1 MALGTCLGR
10 FVRFEMWFVVRQV
23 LLGFYMVNQ
32 STRAIKTS
40 FGRADRIGELTT
52 LSNLP
57 LSNMLENRHSMG
69 QAVHS
74 EVSPKSEEWGYKLG
88 SVYIRK
94 VHFRDTGMSK
104 QIAEKVVNRL
114 RQVTS
119 AIRQDGVN
127 QVSIITSTPE
137 RQASI
142 ELGKAQ
148 AMRAK
153 RSARRFKKSTL
164 TPK

>member
-1 MALGTCLGR
+1 MALGTFLGC
-10 FVRFEMWFVVRQV
+10 FVGFGMWFVVRYL
-23 LLGFYMVNQ
+23 LLGFYTVNQ
-32 STRAIKTS
+32 NERAIKTS

-57 LSNMLENRHSMG
+57 LSNMLENHHSTG
-69 QAVHS
+69 QAVCS

-104 QIAEKVVNRL
+104 QIEEKVVNRL

-119 AIRQDGVN
+119 AIRQDRVN
-127 QVSIITSTPE
+127 QVITSTAA

-142 ELGKAQ
+142 ELGKAN
-148 AMRAK
+148 AMRPK